1 MFNSVFIIKAVTVPP
16 RKVYF
21 TTVRFIYVRP
31 ALHDSASLPSI
42 RSPRPRGRVATSYG
56 FKERTILY
64 TTVLASTVYRVKR
77 VRLRLL
83 YRATALPLAPRRVYR
98 A

>member
-1 MFNSVFIIKAVTVPP
+1 MFSSVFIIKAVTVPLC
-16 RKVYF
+16 RLYRLSVHH
-21 TTVRFIYVRP
+21 V
-31 ALHDSASLPSI
+31 H
-42 RSPRPRGRVATSYG
+42 GRVATSYG

-83 YRATALPLAPRRVYR
+83 YRATALPLAARLPRVNLKP
-98 A
+98 